1 MVKAFLF
8 AGALFTVVTAPAL
21 APALAPEEDPPI
33 IATFASVN
41 EVFVDFLLNG
51 CLSSMDGKMPVKD
64 FASDR
69 QLFVATDEISEAFL
83 KGKPGKVYVHGGAA
97 VVISAMESG
106 LCTVSARQAPQMM
119 ALTDQ
124 VESWLIGPGAP
135 FKKTQTQ
142 ESDAKGGPS
151 IMRVYEAEIAGHSL
165 FAVMTT
171 TPREDVLAQA
181 VITVGLN
188 Y

>member
-8 AGALFTVVTAPAL
+8 AGALFTAVTVPAL
-21 APALAPEEDPPI
+21 TPAFADDPPI
-33 IATFASVN
+33 TATFASVN

-64 FASDR
+64 FASER
-69 QLFVATDEISEAFL
+69 QLFVAKDEISNAFL

-97 VVISAMESG
+97 VVLSALDSG
-106 LCTVSARQAPQMM
+106 LCTVSARQAPMM
-119 ALTDQ
+119 MDLTDQ

-142 ESDAKGGPS
+142 ESGKERDGGAS
-151 IMRVYEAEIAGHSL
+151 TMRVYEAEIAGHSL
-165 FAVMTT
+165 FAVLTT
-171 TPREDVLAQA
+171 TAREDVLAQA

>member
-8 AGALFTVVTAPAL
+8 AGALFMSVIAPAM
-21 APALAPEEDPPI
+21 AADPPF
-33 IATFASVN
+33 TVTYASVN

-51 CLSSMDGKMPVKD
+51 CLTSMDGKTPVKA
-64 FASDR
+64 FADDR
-69 QLFVATDEISEAFL
+69 QLVVAKDEISAAFL

-97 VVISAMESG
+97 VLISAMDSG
-106 LCTVSARQAPQMM
+106 LCTVSARHAPLMM
-119 ALTDQ
+119 ELTNQ

-142 ESDAKGGPS
+142 ESSSQDAGGES
-151 IMRVYEAEIAGHSL
+151 TMRVYEAEIAGHSL
-165 FAVMTT
+165 FAVMIT

>member
-8 AGALFTVVTAPAL
+8 AGALLTSVTAPAL
-21 APALAPEEDPPI
+21 ADDPPI
-33 IATFASVN
+33 TATFASVN

-51 CLSSMDGKMPVKD
+51 CLLSMDGKMPVKD
-64 FASDR
+64 FASER
-69 QLFVATDEISEAFL
+69 QLFVAKDEISDAFL

-97 VVISAMESG
+97 VVISALDSG
-106 LCTVSARQAPQMM
+106 LCTVSARHAPMM
-119 ALTDQ
+119 MELTDQ

-142 ESDAKGGPS
+142 ESGTASKGGTS
-151 IMRVYEAEIAGHSL
+151 TMLVYEADIAGHSL

-171 TPREDVLAQA
+171 TAREDVLAQA